1 MDDNARKRFI
11 LDTNVLLHEP
21 LSIYSF
27 DEHTVLIPMTVL
39 EELDRIKD
47 RQKDV
52 SRDARVAIR
61 TLEGLFH
68 DATPEQII
76 AGVPLNPNSEAA
88 SGLIAIVTD
97 KHLPQGYAMFTDD
110 EADNRIINTALSLQ
124 HQFPDSKTILVT
136 KDINMR
142 LKAKGA
148 GLQQVED
155 YRSDQLVDDIRL
167 LAKGFY
173 HQEDSFWERVGECE
187 SETHGREVIHTVAD
201 ELLSGA
207 HINQYVIDDTDD
219 FAGRILEKLP
229 QKIRFVDLGRERM
242 MGRKAWG
249 IQPKNIYQAMAL
261 DALLDPNIDLV
272 ILTGPAGSGKTLL
285 AMAAALEM
293 TIEKG
298 IYDKVIVTRNTP
310 EIAESIGFLPGTE
323 EEKMAPWL
331 AAITDT
337 LEVLHKQDEC
347 MDSSVKYI
355 MDKANLQF
363 KSVNFMRGRSIQNTF
378 VLLDECQNLTASQLK
393 TIITRCGDGTKIV
406 CSGNLAQIDSNYL
419 TPVTSGLTYIVERF
433 KDFEGSAN
441 VYLNGVMRSRLAAF
455 AEENL

>member
-1 MDDNARKRFI
+1 MDGNDRKRFI

-27 DEHTVLIPMTVL
+27 KEHNVVIPMTVL

-61 TLEGLFH
+61 ALEDIFH
-68 DATPEQII
+68 DATPEQIV
-76 AGVPLNPNSEAA
+76 AGVPLGLKDDEA
-88 SGLIAIVTD
+88 SGTIAIISD
-97 KHLPQGYAMFTDD
+97 RHLPEGYAIFTDD
-110 EADNRIINTALSLQ
+110 EADNRIINTALYLQ
-124 HQFPDSKTILVT
+124 KHNAEGMAVLVT

-148 GLQQVED
+148 GLQNVED

-167 LAKGFY
+167 LSKGFN
-173 HQEDSFWERVGECE
+173 HIEDSFWDRVGECD
-187 SETHGREVIHTVAD
+187 SETHGREVIHTVAE
-201 ELLSGA
+201 ELLPGA
-207 HINQYVIDDTDD
+207 HINQFLVDDTDD
-219 FAGRILEKLP
+219 FAGRVLTKGEGKV
-229 QKIRFVDLGRERM
+229 RFVDLGRERM

-249 IQPKNIYQAMAL
+249 IHPKNIYQAMAL
-261 DALLDPNIDLV
+261 DALLDPHIDLV
-272 ILTGPAGSGKTLL
+272 ILTGPAGCGKTLL
-285 AMAAALEM
+285 AMASALEM

-298 IYDKVIVTRNTP
+298 IYDRVIVTRNTP

-347 MDSSVKYI
+347 MDGSLSYI
-355 MDKANLQF
+355 MGKANIQF

-393 TIITRCGDGTKIV
+393 TIITRCGEGTKLV

-441 VYLNGVMRSRLAAF
+441 IYLNGVVRSRLASF